1 MNRRGRKGESFDK
14 ATKKMVVFEKKKQD
28 RGGVS

>member
-1 MNRRGRKGESFDK
+1 MNRRGRKGEAFDN
-14 ATKKMVVFEKKKQD
+14 ATKKIVAFEKKKQE